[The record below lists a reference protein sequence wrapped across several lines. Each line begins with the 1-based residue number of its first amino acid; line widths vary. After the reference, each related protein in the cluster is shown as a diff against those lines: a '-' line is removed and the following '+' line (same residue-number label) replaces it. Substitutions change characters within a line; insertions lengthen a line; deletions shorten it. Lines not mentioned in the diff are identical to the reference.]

1 MDFVSSIV
9 LGLQAAASIDNLIY
23 CLLGVTLGTAI
34 GVLPGVGPI
43 ITISLLLPLTFGL
56 PPEGS
61 VILLAG
67 IYYGAAYGG
76 STTSILLNLPGEAS
90 SAVTCLDGY
99 QMARQGRAGSA
110 LAIAALGSFFAGT
123 VGTLLIAMAAPAMAS
138 VAAKFGSAEYAA
150 LVFCALIATASI
162 AKGGFIKG
170 IGSAV
175 LGILLG
181 LAGADVASGVFRFT
195 FGIAEL
201 RDGIDFAVLAV
212 GLFAVSEIITTI
224 GSTATPELVTSKV
237 GRLWPNRDE
246 FRQAWPAVL
255 RGTALGSF
263 LGMLPGAGLAMSSF
277 SAYMIEKSISKTP
290 AKFGA
295 GAVEGVAAPESANNA
310 ASQTAFIPTLMLGV
324 PGSPVMALFLGALL
338 IQGVNPGPSMIT
350 NNPQLFWGLVGSM
363 WIGNLM
369 LVILNLPLIG
379 LWVKLLT
386 VPYHWLYLFVLAFAC
401 VGVYSIGFSSLQIMT
416 LVIFGTVGY
425 LLKRADCSL
434 AMFILGFVLG
444 PMFEENFRRALSLSR
459 GDPMTFINRPIS
471 LTFVI
476 LGIAVLLAATTS
488 FVRRGA
494 QEAAD

>member
-1 MDFVSSIV
+1 M
-9 LGLQAAASIDNLIY
+9 GLQVAASIDNLFY

-56 PPEGS
+56 PPTGS
-61 VILLAG
+61 LILLAG

-90 SAVTCLDGY
+90 SAVTCLDGH
-99 QMARQGRAGSA
+99 QMARHGRAGSA
-110 LAIAALGSFFAGT
+110 LAIAALASFFAGT
-123 VGTLLIAMAAPAMAS
+123 VGTVLIAAAAPGMAS
-138 VAAKFGSAEYAA
+138 IAAKFGSAEYAA

-170 IGSAV
+170 IGSGV
-175 LGILLG
+175 LGVLMG

-195 FGIAEL
+195 FGISEL

-224 GSTATPELVTSKV
+224 GSSGKPEVLTTTV
-237 GRLWPNRDE
+237 GRLWPNAQE
-246 FRQAWPAVL
+246 FRLAWPAVL

-263 LGMLPGAGLAMSSF
+263 LGILPGAGLAMSSF
-277 SAYMIEKSISKTP
+277 SAYMVEKSISRRP
-290 AKFGA
+290 DRFGT
-295 GAVEGVAAPESANNA
+295 GAVEGVAAPEAANNA

-324 PGSPVMALFLGALL
+324 PGSPVMALFLGALM
-338 IQGVNPGPSMIT
+338 IQGINPGPSMIST
-350 NNPQLFWGLVGSM
+350 NPDLFWGLVGSM

-386 VPYHWLYLFVLAFAC
+386 VPYQWLYLFVLAFAS
-401 VGVYSIGFSSLQIMT
+401 VGVYSIGFSSVQILT
-416 LVIFGTVGY
+416 LVIFGAVGY
-425 LLKRADCSL
+425 VLKRADCSL

-471 LTFVI
+471 LTFVL
-476 LGIAVLLAATTS
+476 LGIVILLAATTS
-488 FVRRGA
+488 LVKRGA
-494 QEAAD
+494 LEASE